1 MPRVNGAASAGSLA
15 GRFRSVNG
23 RRTRALCMRTCLA
36 RNRPMRRGSSIR
48 AMTRVPPPP
57 FDRATLSYAA
67 SACQRGEK
75 LAQRV
80 AIVGGGAIGSAV
92 AYFILADPAF
102 AGEVMVIE
110 RDPSYARASSALS
123 ASSIRQQFS
132 TPVNCAVGRFAIEFL
147 RHAGE
152 HLEVDC
158 ERPDI
163 GLVEPGYLFLATARG
178 RATLEANHAVQRA
191 HGAAVALLDPEA
203 LRSRFPWLA
212 TADLAAASLGLSG
225 EGWFDGYALLQ
236 ALRRKARSLGAGYLA
251 AEAAG
256 FTMSRDRIVAVRFGD
271 ASEVPCTVVVNAAG
285 PWARAVAAWAG
296 VELPVRA
303 RRRCV
308 FAFTCPTPI
317 APCPLV
323 VDTSGVWFRP
333 EGSGFICGVAPD
345 ERDDA
350 DDLPLHVDHRLFDA
364 RIWPALAAR
373 VPAFAAVRV
382 RSSWAGYYEYNT
394 FDQNG
399 IVGAHPRVAN
409 LLFANGFSGHGLQQ
423 APAVGRAVAELIVH
437 GGYRTL
443 DLGALGFERVAAGRR
458 LRELA
463 VI

>member
-1 MPRVNGAASAGSLA
+1 LV
-15 GRFRSVNG
+15 
-23 RRTRALCMRTCLA
+23 
-36 RNRPMRRGSSIR
+36 
-48 AMTRVPPPP
+48 
-57 FDRATLSYAA
+57 
-67 SACQRGEK
+67 QRI
-75 LAQRV
+75 
-80 AIVGGGAIGSAV
+80 AIVGGGVIGSAV
-92 AYFILADPAF
+92 AYFTLADPAF
-102 AGEVMVIE
+102 AGEVVVIE
-110 RDPSYARASSALS
+110 RDPGYARASSALS

-132 TPVNCAVGRFAIEFL
+132 TPVNCAIGRFAIEFL

-152 HLEVDC
+152 HLAVDG

-163 GLVEPGYLFLATARG
+163 GLVEPGYLFLATPQG
-178 RATLEANHAVQRA
+178 VPTLETSHAVQRA

-203 LRSRFPWLA
+203 LRARFPWLA
-212 TADLAAASLGLSG
+212 TADLAAGSLGLSG

-236 ALRRKARSLGAGYLA
+236 AFRRKARVLGARYLA

-256 FTMSRDRIVAVRFGD
+256 FTMSHDRIVAVRLGD
-271 ASEVPCTVVVNAAG
+271 GSEVPCTSVVNAAG

-317 APCPLV
+317 ASCPLV

-333 EGSGFICGVAPD
+333 EGRGFICGVAPA

-350 DDLPLHVDHRLFDA
+350 DDLPLDVDHRLFDA

-373 VPAFAAVRV
+373 VPAFEAARV
-382 RSSWAGYYEYNT
+382 TSSWAGYYEYNT

-399 IVGAHPRVAN
+399 IVGAPPQVAN

-423 APAVGRAVAELIVH
+423 APVVGRGVAELIVH
-437 GGYRTL
+437 RAYRAV
-443 DLGALGFERVAAGRR
+443 DLGALGFERIAAGRR